1 MRCLDQEEEVA
12 MTLTIFDPR
21 SGQTVTIQVE
31 GVPAVR
37 QPVLTQVIPHLRC
50 VAKSNG

>member
-31 GVPAVR
+31 DTPAHR
-37 QPVLTQVIPHLRC
+37 PPVLARVSTQPRS
-50 VAKSNG
+50 APKSLG